1 MKKKDFLMPAIL
13 IAIAVV
19 IISIMTLLVKR
30 EQYRRKIEHLQSQI
44 EILNSWNIYPSIIR
58 DTIHDTIPVASVP
71 ALVVTKEE
79 YKKVADKGL
88 LKDLGVKPAAIT
100 SQLQTEISTRDSIK
114 LRAAP
119 VDNDY
124 IYHDHW
130 TDIHLSLSDSILQ
143 YNMRDSIA
151 MFVVR
156 DYKHRFLFWRWGTKG
171 YNVKLVNFNPR
182 AKIKYLKYV
191 KVE

>member
-1 MKKKDFLMPAIL
+1 MKKKDFLTPAIL

-44 EILNSWNIYPSIIR
+44 EVLNSWNIYPSIVR

>member
-13 IAIAVV
+13 IVIAVV

-44 EILNSWNIYPSIIR
+44 EVLNSWNIYPSIIH
-58 DTIHDTIPVASVP
+58 DTIHDTIPVASAT

-79 YKKVADKGL
+79 YKKITDKAL
-88 LKDLGVKPAAIT
+88 LKDLDVKPAAIT

-119 VDNDY
+119 ADKDY

-156 DYKHRFLFWRWGTKG
+156 DYKHRFLFWHWGTKG

>member
-1 MKKKDFLMPAIL
+1 MPAIL
-13 IAIAVV
+13 IVIAAV
-19 IISIMTLLVKR
+19 IIFIMTLLVKR

-44 EILNSWNIYPSIIR
+44 EVLNSWNIYPSIIR
-58 DTIHDTIPVASVP
+58 DTIHDTVPVASVP

-79 YKKVADKGL
+79 YKKVADKAL
-88 LKDLGVKPAAIT
+88 LKDLDVKPAAIT

-119 VDNDY
+119 ADNDY

-130 TDIHLSLSDSILQ
+130 TDIHLSLSDSILR

-151 MFVVR
+151 MFIVR

-182 AKIKYLKYV
+182 ATIKYLKYV

>member
-1 MKKKDFLMPAIL
+1 MPAIL

-19 IISIMTLLVKR
+19 IIFIMTLLVKR

-58 DTIHDTIPVASVP
+58 DTIHDTIPVASAP

-79 YKKVADKGL
+79 YKKVTDKGL

-114 LRAAP
+114 LRAVPA
-119 VDNDY
+119 DNDY
-124 IYHDHW
+124 IYHDQW
-130 TDIHLSLSDSILQ
+130 TDIHLSLSDSILR

-182 AKIKYLKYV
+182 AKIKYLKYM

>member
-13 IAIAVV
+13 IVIAVV
-19 IISIMTLLVKR
+19 IIFIMTLLVKR

-44 EILNSWNIYPSIIR
+44 EILNSWNVYPSVVY
-58 DTIHDTIPVASVP
+58 DTIHDTVPVASAP

-79 YKKVADKGL
+79 YKKVTDKAL
-88 LKDLGVKPAAIT
+88 LKDLNVKPAAIT

-119 VDNDY
+119 KDNDY
-124 IYHDHW
+124 IYHDQW
-130 TDIHLSLSDSILQ
+130 TDIHLSLKDSMLR
-143 YNMRDSIA
+143 YDMRDSIA
-151 MFVVR
+151 MFIVR

-182 AKIKYLKYV
+182 ATIKYLKYV

>member
-13 IAIAVV
+13 IVVAAVK
-19 IISIMTLLVKR
+19 IFIMTLLVKR

-44 EILNSWNIYPSIIR
+44 EVLNSWNTYPSIVR
-58 DTIHDTIPVASVP
+58 DTIHDTVPVASVP

-79 YKKVADKGL
+79 YKKITDKAL
-88 LKDLGVKPAAIT
+88 LKDLDVKPAAIT

-119 VDNDY
+119 ADNDY

-151 MFVVR
+151 MFIVR
-156 DYKHRFLFWRWGTKG
+156 DYKHRFLFWHWGTKG

>member
-13 IAIAVV
+13 IVVAAV
-19 IISIMTLLVKR
+19 IIFIMTLLVKR
-30 EQYRRKIEHLQSQI
+30 EQYRRKIERLQSQI
-44 EILNSWNIYPSIIR
+44 EVLNSWNIYPSIIR
-58 DTIHDTIPVASVP
+58 DTIHDTVPVASAP

-79 YKKVADKGL
+79 YKKITDKAL
-88 LKDLGVKPAAIT
+88 LKDLDVKPAAIT

-119 VDNDY
+119 ADNDY

-143 YNMRDSIA
+143 YNMRDSIV
-151 MFVVR
+151 MFIVR

>member
-1 MKKKDFLMPAIL
+1 MPAIL

-44 EILNSWNIYPSIIR
+44 EVLNSWNIYPSIIR
-58 DTIHDTIPVASVP
+58 DTIHDTIPVASAP

-79 YKKVADKGL
+79 YKKVADKVL
-88 LKDLGVKPAAIT
+88 LKDLDVKPVAIT

-119 VDNDY
+119 ADNDY

-130 TDIHLSLSDSILQ
+130 TDIHLSLSDSILR

-156 DYKHRFLFWRWGTKG
+156 DYKHRFLFWHWGTKG

>member
-1 MKKKDFLMPAIL
+1 MPAIL
-13 IAIAVV
+13 IVIAAV
-19 IISIMTLLVKR
+19 IIFIMTLLVKR

-44 EILNSWNIYPSIIR
+44 EILNSWNTYPSIVH
-58 DTIHDTIPVASVP
+58 DTIRDTIPVASAP

-79 YKKVADKGL
+79 YKRSADRAL
-88 LKDLGVKPAAIT
+88 LKDLNIKPAAIT

-119 VDNDY
+119 ADNDY
-124 IYHDHW
+124 IFHDYW

-182 AKIKYLKYV
+182 ATIKYLKYV

>member
-13 IAIAVV
+13 IVVAAV
-19 IISIMTLLVKR
+19 IIFIMTLLVKR

-44 EILNSWNIYPSIIR
+44 EVLNSWNTYPSIVR
-58 DTIHDTIPVASVP
+58 DTIHDTVPVASVP

-79 YKKVADKGL
+79 YKKVADKAL
-88 LKDLGVKPAAIT
+88 LKDLDVKPTAIT

-119 VDNDY
+119 ANNNY

-130 TDIHLSLSDSILQ
+130 IDIHLSLSDSILQ

>member
-13 IAIAVV
+13 IVVAAV
-19 IISIMTLLVKR
+19 IIFIMTLLVKR

-44 EILNSWNIYPSIIR
+44 EVLNSWNTYPSIVR
-58 DTIHDTIPVASVP
+58 DTIHDTVPVASVP

-79 YKKVADKGL
+79 YKKITDKAL
-88 LKDLGVKPAAIT
+88 LKDLDVKPAAIT

-119 VDNDY
+119 ADNDY

-151 MFVVR
+151 MFIVR
-156 DYKHRFLFWRWGTKG
+156 DYKHRFLFWHWGTKG

>member
-13 IAIAVV
+13 IVVAAV
-19 IISIMTLLVKR
+19 IIFIMTLLVKR

-44 EILNSWNIYPSIIR
+44 EVLNSWNTYPSIVR
-58 DTIHDTIPVASVP
+58 DTIHDTVPVASVP

-79 YKKVADKGL
+79 YKKITDKAL
-88 LKDLGVKPAAIT
+88 LKDLDVKPAAIT

-151 MFVVR
+151 MFIVR

-182 AKIKYLKYV
+182 ATIKYLKYV

>member
-1 MKKKDFLMPAIL
+1 MKKKDFLTPAIL

-19 IISIMTLLVKR
+19 IISIMTLFVKR

-44 EILNSWNIYPSIIR
+44 EVLNSWNIYPSIIR
-58 DTIHDTIPVASVP
+58 DTIHDTVPVASAP

-79 YKKVADKGL
+79 YKKVADKAL
-88 LKDLGVKPAAIT
+88 LKDLDVKPAAIN

-119 VDNDY
+119 ADNDY
-124 IYHDHW
+124 IYHDRW

-143 YNMRDSIA
+143 YNVRDSIA
-151 MFVVR
+151 MFIVR
-156 DYKHRFLFWRWGTKG
+156 DYKHRFLFWHWGTKG
-171 YNVKLVNFNPR
+171 YDVKLVNFNPR

>member
-19 IISIMTLLVKR
+19 IISVTTLLVKR

-58 DTIHDTIPVASVP
+58 DTIHDTIPVASAP

-88 LKDLGVKPAAIT
+88 LKDLDVKPAAIT

-114 LRAAP
+114 LRATPA
-119 VDNDY
+119 DNDY

-130 TDIHLSLSDSILQ
+130 TDIHLSLSDSILR
-143 YNMRDSIA
+143 YKMRDSIA

>member
-1 MKKKDFLMPAIL
+1 MPAIL
-13 IAIAVV
+13 IVIAAV
-19 IISIMTLLVKR
+19 IIFIMTLLVKR

-44 EILNSWNIYPSIIR
+44 EILNSWNTYPSIIR
-58 DTIHDTIPVASVP
+58 DTIHDTVPVASVP

-79 YKKVADKGL
+79 YKKITDKAL
-88 LKDLGVKPAAIT
+88 LKDLDVKPAAIT

-119 VDNDY
+119 ADNDY

-182 AKIKYLKYV
+182 TTIKYLKYV

>member
-1 MKKKDFLMPAIL
+1 MKKKDFLTPAIL

-44 EILNSWNIYPSIIR
+44 EVLNSWNIYPSIIR

>member
-58 DTIHDTIPVASVP
+58 DTIHDTIPVASAPV
-71 ALVVTKEE
+71 LVVTKEE
-79 YKKVADKGL
+79 YKKVADKAL
-88 LKDLGVKPAAIT
+88 LKDLDVKPAAIT
-100 SQLQTEISTRDSIK
+100 SQLQTEISTQDSVK

-151 MFVVR
+151 MFIVR

>member
-1 MKKKDFLMPAIL
+1 MKKKDFLIPAIL

-19 IISIMTLLVKR
+19 IISITTVLVKR

-44 EILNSWNIYPSIIR
+44 EVLNSWNIYPSIIR
-58 DTIHDTIPVASVP
+58 DTIHDTVPVASVP

-79 YKKVADKGL
+79 YKKVADKAL
-88 LKDLGVKPAAIT
+88 LKDLDVKPAAIT

-119 VDNDY
+119 ADNDY

-130 TDIHLSLSDSILQ
+130 TDIHLSLSDSILR

-151 MFVVR
+151 MFIVR
-156 DYKHRFLFWRWGTKG
+156 DYKHRFLFWHWGTKG

>member
-79 YKKVADKGL
+79 YKKVADKAL
-88 LKDLGVKPAAIT
+88 LKDLDVKPAAIT
-100 SQLQTEISTRDSIK
+100 SQLQTEISTLDSIK
-114 LRAAP
+114 LRVTPA
-119 VDNDY
+119 DNDY

-130 TDIHLSLSDSILQ
+130 TDIHLSLSDSILR

>member
-13 IAIAVV
+13 IVVAAV
-19 IISIMTLLVKR
+19 IIFIMTLLVKR
-30 EQYRRKIEHLQSQI
+30 EQYRRKIEHSQSQI
-44 EILNSWNIYPSIIR
+44 EILNSWNTYPSIVR
-58 DTIHDTIPVASVP
+58 DTIHDTVPVASVP

-79 YKKVADKGL
+79 YKKITDKAL
-88 LKDLGVKPAAIT
+88 LKDLDVKPAAIT

-151 MFVVR
+151 MFIVR

-182 AKIKYLKYV
+182 ATIKYLKYV

>member
-1 MKKKDFLMPAIL
+1 MKKKDFLIPAIL

-19 IISIMTLLVKR
+19 IISITTVLVKR

-44 EILNSWNIYPSIIR
+44 EILNSWNTYPSIVHDTIR
-58 DTIHDTIPVASVP
+58 DTIPAASAP

-79 YKKVADKGL
+79 YKKVADKAL
-88 LKDLGVKPAAIT
+88 LKDLNVKPAAIT

-119 VDNDY
+119 SDNDY

-182 AKIKYLKYV
+182 ATIKYLKYV

>member
-1 MKKKDFLMPAIL
+1 MIKKDFLIPAIL
-13 IAIAVV
+13 IAIAVA

-79 YKKVADKGL
+79 YKKVADKAL
-88 LKDLGVKPAAIT
+88 LKDLDVKPAAIT
-100 SQLQTEISTRDSIK
+100 SQLQTEISTQDSVK

-151 MFVVR
+151 MFIVR

>member
-13 IAIAVV
+13 IVIAAV
-19 IISIMTLLVKR
+19 IIFIMTLLVKR

-44 EILNSWNIYPSIIR
+44 EILNSWNTYPSIIR
-58 DTIHDTIPVASVP
+58 DTIHDTVPVASVP

-79 YKKVADKGL
+79 YKKVADKAL
-88 LKDLGVKPAAIT
+88 LKDLDVKPAAIT
-100 SQLQTEISTRDSIK
+100 SQLQTEISTRDSIT
-114 LRAAP
+114 LRAAHA
-119 VDNDY
+119 DNDY

-182 AKIKYLKYV
+182 ATIKYLKYV

>member
-58 DTIHDTIPVASVP
+58 DTIHDTIPVASAP

-79 YKKVADKGL
+79 YKKVADKAL
-88 LKDLGVKPAAIT
+88 LKDLDVKPAAIT

-114 LRAAP
+114 LRTAP
-119 VDNDY
+119 ADNDY

>member
-13 IAIAVV
+13 IVIAVV
-19 IISIMTLLVKR
+19 IIFIMTLLVKR

-44 EILNSWNIYPSIIR
+44 EILNSWNTYPSIVH
-58 DTIHDTIPVASVP
+58 DTIRDTIPVASAP

-79 YKKVADKGL
+79 YKKVADKAL
-88 LKDLGVKPAAIT
+88 LKDLDVKPAAIT
-100 SQLQTEISTRDSIK
+100 SQLQTEISTRNSIK

-119 VDNDY
+119 KDNDY
-124 IYHDHW
+124 IYHDQW
-130 TDIHLSLSDSILQ
+130 TDIHLSLKDSMLR
-143 YNMRDSIA
+143 YDMRDSIA

-182 AKIKYLKYV
+182 ATIKYLKYV

>member
-13 IAIAVV
+13 IVIAAV
-19 IISIMTLLVKR
+19 IIFIMTLLVKR

-44 EILNSWNIYPSIIR
+44 EILNSWNTYPSIIR
-58 DTIHDTIPVASVP
+58 DTIHDTVPVASVP

-79 YKKVADKGL
+79 YKKVADKAL
-88 LKDLGVKPAAIT
+88 LKDLDVKPAAIT
-100 SQLQTEISTRDSIK
+100 SQLQTEISTRDSIQ

-119 VDNDY
+119 ADNDY

-182 AKIKYLKYV
+182 ATIKYLKYV

>member
-1 MKKKDFLMPAIL
+1 MKKKDFLIPAIL

-19 IISIMTLLVKR
+19 IISITTVLVKR

-44 EILNSWNIYPSIIR
+44 EVLNSWNIYPSIIR
-58 DTIHDTIPVASVP
+58 DTIHDTVPVASAP

-79 YKKVADKGL
+79 YKKVADKAL
-88 LKDLGVKPAAIT
+88 LKDLDVKPAAIT

-114 LRAAP
+114 LRAVPA
-119 VDNDY
+119 DNDY

-130 TDIHLSLSDSILQ
+130 TDIHLSLSDSILR

-156 DYKHRFLFWRWGTKG
+156 DYKHRFLFWHWGTKG

>member
-1 MKKKDFLMPAIL
+1 MPAIL

-19 IISIMTLLVKR
+19 IIFIMTLLVKR

-58 DTIHDTIPVASVP
+58 DTIHDTIPVASAP

-79 YKKVADKGL
+79 YKKVADKAL
-88 LKDLGVKPAAIT
+88 LKDLDVKPAAIT

-114 LRAAP
+114 LRAVPAE
-119 VDNDY
+119 NDY

-130 TDIHLSLSDSILQ
+130 TDIHLSLSDSILR
-143 YNMRDSIA
+143 YKMRDSIA

-182 AKIKYLKYV
+182 AKIKYLKYM

>member
-13 IAIAVV
+13 IVVAAV
-19 IISIMTLLVKR
+19 IIFIMTLLVKR

-44 EILNSWNIYPSIIR
+44 EVLNSWNTYPSIVR
-58 DTIHDTIPVASVP
+58 DTIHDTVPVASVP

-79 YKKVADKGL
+79 YKKITDKAL
-88 LKDLGVKPAAIT
+88 LKDLDVKPAAIT

-119 VDNDY
+119 VDSDY

-151 MFVVR
+151 MFIVR

-182 AKIKYLKYV
+182 ATIKYLKYV

>member
-13 IAIAVV
+13 IVIAVV
-19 IISIMTLLVKR
+19 IIFIMTLLVKR

-44 EILNSWNIYPSIIR
+44 EILNSWNTYPSIVH
-58 DTIHDTIPVASVP
+58 DTIRDTIPVASAP

-79 YKKVADKGL
+79 YKKVADKAL
-88 LKDLGVKPAAIT
+88 LKDLDVKPAAIT

-119 VDNDY
+119 KDNDY
-124 IYHDHW
+124 IYHDQW
-130 TDIHLSLSDSILQ
+130 TDIHLSLKDSMLR
-143 YNMRDSIA
+143 YDMRDSIA

-182 AKIKYLKYV
+182 ATIKYLKYV

>member
-1 MKKKDFLMPAIL
+1 MPAIL
-13 IAIAVV
+13 IAVAVV

-44 EILNSWNIYPSIIR
+44 EILNSWNIYPSIVH

-79 YKKVADKGL
+79 YKKITDKAL
-88 LKDLGVKPAAIT
+88 LKDLDVKPAAIT

-119 VDNDY
+119 SDNDY

-143 YNMRDSIA
+143 YNVRDSIA

>member
-1 MKKKDFLMPAIL
+1 MKKKDFLMSAIL

-58 DTIHDTIPVASVP
+58 DTIHDTIPVVSAP

-79 YKKVADKGL
+79 YKKVTDKGL

-114 LRAAP
+114 LRVAP

>member
-19 IISIMTLLVKR
+19 IIFIMTLLVKR

-58 DTIHDTIPVASVP
+58 DTIHDTIPVASAP

-79 YKKVADKGL
+79 YKKVADKAL
-88 LKDLGVKPAAIT
+88 LKDLNVKPAAIT

-114 LRAAP
+114 LRAVPAE
-119 VDNDY
+119 NDY

-130 TDIHLSLSDSILQ
+130 TDIHLSLSDSILR
-143 YNMRDSIA
+143 YNMCDSIA

-182 AKIKYLKYV
+182 AKIKYLKYM

>member
-13 IAIAVV
+13 IVIAAV
-19 IISIMTLLVKR
+19 IIFIMTLLVKR

-44 EILNSWNIYPSIIR
+44 EVLNSWNTYPSIVH
-58 DTIHDTIPVASVP
+58 DTIRDTIPVASVP

-79 YKKVADKGL
+79 YKKITDKAL
-88 LKDLGVKPAAIT
+88 LKDLDVKPAAIT

-119 VDNDY
+119 ADNDY